1 MIHSSPA
8 GMPHARPQWVAILL
22 MVGSVLVPGPA
33 PALEP
38 DRRATQYVAR
48 VWSVADGLPDQA
60 IRTLIQSRDGYL
72 WLGTH
77 AGLARFDGRRFVIFD
92 HATSGLGHDHVSALA
107 EDSRGRIWI
116 GTEQGL
122 FRLDQG
128 TIDAVA
134 ALGTSRILALASDPD
149 GRMWVGGERG
159 LLRIDAGDSVER
171 FGEHEGL
178 GLVQTIE
185 FSGSEMHVGTS
196 RGAFRHGDSGFMPIA
211 GAGKDQVG
219 ALLAA
224 SDGRLWIGTRDAILT
239 LEQDR
244 VINRIPVRWEYQQI
258 RDLLEDRHGN
268 IWAASYGAGIQRIG
282 TQGFDTVGIG
292 TGYGDRRP
300 TRLLEDREGN
310 LWAATREGLIRLR
323 DGPAIAWST
332 EEGLAAAHS
341 RGVFED
347 RDGSIWVAHVAGV
360 SRISDGAVR
369 NFDRRDGLPAEVQR
383 TILRDRDEVLW
394 VGGEGGLAR
403 FDGTRFSALSR
414 ADGLPSDNVKI
425 AINSRHGHIWT
436 GHASGVGVV
445 RGGRASSP
453 PEFAPLASASIEAMY
468 EARDGALYVGTL
480 DHGLWRWRH
489 GRIEEIGIDS
499 GRDRIGVRAIHED
512 SAGRLWIGTTAR
524 GLVVIDGQRRHRIGR
539 EQGFPIYGVWSI
551 TDDGRDHWWFSADT
565 GIWRFA
571 ADDLLALVEGRV
583 DRVSPTLRMT
593 ERDGM
598 KSRECNGGGSPAAML
613 ASDGRLWVATAG
625 GAVSVKLDAS
635 GDSAPIIAARVE
647 TVRAGD
653 RAIEPAV
660 AGMPRATHDRAVAF
674 DYTAIHLADPDAIRF
689 RYRLL
694 GQDENWTDAGDRRI
708 AYYTNLSPGDYAF
721 EVEARLADGVN
732 WTRGEGVSLRV
743 APFWHE
749 RAMVRAGLVAVLFAA
764 FAWLLQRRFTA
775 QRRIAARLQQ
785 EIESRTAELRAANEE
800 LGRIAAIDSLTGL
813 STPRVMREHLARTV
827 GPGAAA
833 TPVSLLLI
841 DVDDF
846 KLYND
851 TYGHLAGDAC
861 LKRVATALGQ
871 CAAVE
876 GGLAARYGGEEFAL
890 VVTGIDLGQAE
901 AIAEGLRAGI
911 EALEIPGGI
920 GARHGVV
927 TVSIGIGHGLAYLT
941 TDQILIEH
949 ADSALYGA
957 KRAGRNR
964 VQTFVIQNG

>member
-1 MIHSSPA
+1 
-8 GMPHARPQWVAILL
+8 MPRIRHPWVAILSML
-22 MVGSVLVPGPA
+22 GSLLLPGPA

-77 AGLARFDGRRFVIFD
+77 GGLARFDGRRFVIFD

-122 FRLDQG
+122 FRLEHG
-128 TIDAVA
+128 AIKPIE
-134 ALGTSRILALASDPD
+134 ALGTARILALASDPD

-159 LLRIDAGDSVER
+159 LLRVDADDSVER
-171 FGEHEGL
+171 FGKDEGL
-178 GLVQTIE
+178 GLVQAIE
-185 FSGSEMHVGTS
+185 FAGSEMYVGTN
-196 RGAFRHGDSGFMPIA
+196 RGAYRRGDGGFMPIA
-211 GAGKDQVG
+211 GAGSDQVG

-224 SDGRLWIGTRDAILT
+224 RDGRLWVVTPDALLT
-239 LEQDR
+239 LEQDQ
-244 VINRIPVRWEYQQI
+244 VSNRIAVRWEYQQI

-268 IWAASYGAGIQRIG
+268 IWAASYGAGIQRIE
-282 TQGFDTVGIG
+282 TRGFDTVGIG

-300 TRLLEDREGN
+300 NRLLEDREGN

-323 DGPAIAWST
+323 DGAAIAWST

-360 SRISDGAVR
+360 SRIGDGVVR
-369 NFDRRDGLPAEVQR
+369 NFDRGDGLPAEVQR
-383 TILRDRDEVLW
+383 TILRDRDNVLW

-425 AINSRHGHIWT
+425 AINSRDGHIWT
-436 GHASGVGVV
+436 GHTGGVGVV
-445 RGGRASSP
+445 RGGRAHSP
-453 PEFAPLASASIEAMY
+453 PEFAPLASANVEAMY
-468 EARDGALYVGTL
+468 ETRDGTLYVGTL
-480 DHGLWRWRH
+480 DHGLWRWRL
-489 GRIEEIGIDS
+489 GQIEQVELNRD
-499 GRDRIGVRAIHED
+499 RDRIGVRAIHED
-512 SAGRLWIGTTAR
+512 EAGRLWIGTTAR
-524 GLVVIDGQRRHRIGR
+524 GLYVLDGNRRHHISR

-551 TDDGRDHWWFSADT
+551 TDDGNDHWWFSADT

-571 ADDLLALVEGRV
+571 AGDLLDLVEGRL
-583 DRVSPTLRMT
+583 DRVSPTLRLT

-598 KSRECNGGGSPAAML
+598 KSRESNGGGSPAAVL

-635 GDSAPIIAARVE
+635 GDSSPIIAARVE

-694 GQDENWTDAGDRRI
+694 GQDENWTDAGDRRS
-708 AYYTNLSPGDYAF
+708 AYYTNLSPGDYEF
-721 EVEARLADGVN
+721 EIEARLADRVN
-732 WTRGEGVSLRV
+732 WTRGEGVSLSV

-749 RAMVRAGLVAVLFAA
+749 RATVRAGLVAMLFAV
-764 FAWLLQRRFTA
+764 FAWLLQRRFTT

-851 TYGHLAGDAC
+851 TYGHLAGDTC
-861 LKRVATALGQ
+861 LKRVAAALGQ
-871 CAAVE
+871 CAEAE

-890 VVTGIDLGQAE
+890 VVTGIDLGRAE
-901 AIAEGLRAGI
+901 VIAETLRAGI
-911 EALEIPGGI
+911 EALEIPSGI
-920 GARHGVV
+920 GARHGLV
-927 TVSIGIGHGLAYLT
+927 TVSVGIGHSLAYLT
-941 TDQILIEH
+941 TDQALIEH
-949 ADSALYGA
+949 ADTALYGA

-964 VQTFVIQNG
+964 VETLVIRSD